1 MAEIRRILADSFKE
15 LVQEKGFQKIIVK
28 DITDR
33 AKVKRPTFYTYF
45 RDKYDVIDWIFEQE
59 IWQPARSLISAGYTK
74 EGLRFMLV
82 CMEKD
87 KAFYRRLVSLEGQ
100 NSFKEIMERY
110 IQDEV
115 KEVLTKSGFQSKNRL
130 LTPNTI
136 AEYLANMFWF
146 VMQKWMSYDGEIS
159 AEELL
164 EIYDLLASDS
174 LEEILKEKLD
184 RKPITLAAWK
194 QEYDRLQAEYAKL
207 SPQYKPLREDLMKMR
222 RVQYCVDR
230 VLQRRQ
236 PEQEAPKKKQDI
248 EL

>member
-1 MAEIRRILADSFKE
+1 MAAVLYHKGKGVLIAMTEIRRILADSFKE

-87 KAFYRRLVSLEGQ
+87 KAFYRKLVILDGQ
-100 NSFKEIMERY
+100 NSFKEIVQRY
-110 IQDEV
+110 LKDEV
-115 KEVLTKSGFQSKNRL
+115 KEVLAKSGFQSKNRL
-130 LTPNTI
+130 LTPDTI

-146 VMQKWMSYDGEIS
+146 VIWKWMNYDGEIS

-164 EIYDLLASDS
+164 EIYSLLGSDS
-174 LEEILKEKLD
+174 MEDILKNKLRNGD
-184 RKPITLAAWK
+184 TKRN
-194 QEYDRLQAEYAKL
+194 
-207 SPQYKPLREDLMKMR
+207 
-222 RVQYCVDR
+222 
-230 VLQRRQ
+230 
-236 PEQEAPKKKQDI
+236 
-248 EL
+248 

>member
-1 MAEIRRILADSFKE
+1 MIESELDRKKALQKQNTKTESAAEAYHTGKGVPFAMAEVRRILADSFKE

-45 RDKYDVIDWIFEQE
+45 RDKYDVIDWIFGQE

-110 IQDEV
+110 MQDEV

-130 LTPNTI
+130 LTPDTI
-136 AEYLANMFWF
+136 AEYLVNMFWF

-184 RKPITLAAWK
+184 R
-194 QEYDRLQAEYAKL
+194 E
-207 SPQYKPLREDLMKMR
+207 
-222 RVQYCVDR
+222 
-230 VLQRRQ
+230 
-236 PEQEAPKKKQDI
+236 
-248 EL
+248 

>member
-1 MAEIRRILADSFKE
+1 M
-15 LVQEKGFQKIIVK
+15 
-28 DITDR
+28 
-33 AKVKRPTFYTYF
+33 
-45 RDKYDVIDWIFEQE
+45 DWIFEQE
-59 IWQPARSLISAGYTK
+59 RQPARSLISAGYTK

-110 IQDEV
+110 MQDEV

-164 EIYDLLASDS
+164 EIYDLLASDL

-184 RKPITLAAWK
+184 RK
-194 QEYDRLQAEYAKL
+194 
-207 SPQYKPLREDLMKMR
+207 
-222 RVQYCVDR
+222 
-230 VLQRRQ
+230 
-236 PEQEAPKKKQDI
+236 
-248 EL
+248 

>member
-1 MAEIRRILADSFKE
+1 MTEIRRILADSFKE

-45 RDKYDVIDWIFEQE
+45 RDKYDVVDWIFDQE

-87 KAFYRRLVSLEGQ
+87 KAFYRKLIMVDGQ
-100 NSFKEIMERY
+100 NSFKEIMQRY
-110 IQDEV
+110 IQNEV
-115 KEVLTKSGFQSKNRL
+115 KEVLTHSGFQSQNRL
-130 LTPNTI
+130 LTADII

-146 VMQKWMSYDGEIS
+146 VIWKWMSYSGEIS

-164 EIYDLLASDS
+164 EIYSLLASDS
-174 LEEILKEKLD
+174 LEDI
-184 RKPITLAAWK
+184 
-194 QEYDRLQAEYAKL
+194 
-207 SPQYKPLREDLMKMR
+207 MKN
-222 RVQYCVDR
+222 
-230 VLQRRQ
+230 
-236 PEQEAPKKKQDI
+236 KQDRT
-248 EL
+248 